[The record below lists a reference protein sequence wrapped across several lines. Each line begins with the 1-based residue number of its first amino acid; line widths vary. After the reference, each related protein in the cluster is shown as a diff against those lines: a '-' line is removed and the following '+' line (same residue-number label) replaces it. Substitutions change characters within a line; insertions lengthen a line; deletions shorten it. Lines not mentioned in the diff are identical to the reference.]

1 MGGDTD
7 RIRVVLVD
15 DEELIRAGLALVL
28 ASEPDIDVI
37 GEAGE
42 GTSGINAIASLRPD
56 VVVMDV
62 RMRGTD
68 GVTATRLLNS
78 EEYEAEHGTP
88 PPVLILTTFGDDE
101 DVDSALRSGAAE
113 FLLKNSAPQILA
125 AAIRALARGEGW
137 IDSSVTRSLLRQFS
151 NASGP
156 DSNQVR
162 RRLTGPAEPAH
173 HTARAGGAGGH
184 GPRPEEQ
191 PNSQGTVPQRD
202 DGQVPRAPHPDEA
215 RPQRQIPGCGG
226 RIPLWLGRARGQVE
240 PTFILR

>member
-162 RRLTGPAEPAH
+162 RRLTGPAELRNLTQREQEVLAAM
-173 HTARAGGAGGH
+173 ARGLK
-184 GPRPEEQ
+184 
-191 PNSQGTVPQRD
+191 NSQIAKELFLSETTVKSH
-202 DGQVPRAPHPDEA
+202 VH
-215 RPQRQIPGCGG
+215 
-226 RIPLWLGRARGQVE
+226 RILMKLGLNDRSQAVAVAFRSGLVGPE
-240 PTFILR
+240 GK